1 MPFRKEPEDPLLE
14 EEVGNSLGVDSE
26 RRVVGAGVGGG
37 ASGLGSFLGVTV
49 AGLLV
54 VLGVGGESST
64 LGGVYL
70 RVVLGEG
77 VLLCGGGAVGVL
89 LLRLV
94 FDCDGAGAVGCCC
107 GCCCGG

>member
-1 MPFRKEPEDPLLE
+1 M
-14 EEVGNSLGVDSE
+14 GVDSE

-37 ASGLGSFLGVTV
+37 ASGLDSFLGFTV

-70 RVVLGEG
+70 RVLLGEG
-77 VLLCGGGAVGVL
+77 VLLCGVGAGEGL

-94 FDCDGAGAVGCCC
+94 FDCDGAGEVGCCC
-107 GCCCGG
+107 GG

>member
-1 MPFRKEPEDPLLE
+1 M
-14 EEVGNSLGVDSE
+14 
-26 RRVVGAGVGGG
+26 
-37 ASGLGSFLGVTV
+37 GSFLGVTV

-77 VLLCGGGAVGVL
+77 VLLCGTGAGGVL

-94 FDCDGAGAVGCCC
+94 FGCTGVGAVGCCC
-107 GCCCGG
+107 GG

>member
-1 MPFRKEPEDPLLE
+1 M
-14 EEVGNSLGVDSE
+14 GVDSE

-37 ASGLGSFLGVTV
+37 ASGFGSFLGGSG
-49 AGLLV
+49 AALLV
-54 VLGVGGESST
+54 VREAGGVSSI

-70 RVVLGEG
+70 RVVLG
-77 VLLCGGGAVGVL
+77 VLLCGAGTGVAL

-94 FDCDGAGAVGCCC
+94 FDCAGAGAA